1 MASVTV
7 GDLLR
12 QIEEFHQGLADL
24 YDGLVETCTSERT
37 RMLAKYMARREERLV
52 AAITRYEDDVR
63 NNSTLA
69 YWFKVAPLLPE
80 KLQLK
85 DAALPPEI
93 DTDDLSNFAVD
104 LDEALRGFVKDI
116 SDSATSLRV
125 RELFADLMAQ
135 EEREQRQTSRATL
148 EVEREL

>member
-7 GDLLR
+7 RDVLR
-12 QIEEFHQGLADL
+12 QIEEFHQCLADL

-63 NNSTLA
+63 SNSTLA

-85 DAALPPEI
+85 DAAPPPEI

-104 LDEALRGFVKDI
+104 LDEALRGFVRDV

-148 EVEREL
+148 EVERDL